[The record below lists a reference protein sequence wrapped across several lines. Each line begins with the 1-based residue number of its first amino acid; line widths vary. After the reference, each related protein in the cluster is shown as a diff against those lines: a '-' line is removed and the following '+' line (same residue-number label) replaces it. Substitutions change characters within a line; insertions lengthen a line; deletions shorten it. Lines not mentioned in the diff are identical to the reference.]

1 MSGSCA
7 IYVPKRQV
15 DVEKKNWGE
24 TSAEDCKKY
33 VIFWDID
40 GSTGLF

>member
-1 MSGSCA
+1 MELYYNKPGATPPPNSKED
-7 IYVPKRQV
+7 I
-15 DVEKKNWGE
+15 WGE